1 MTAAKDALERL
12 HAAVADKLAETIDAM
27 DSDSK
32 GLASILNV
40 ARQFLKDNGIDV
52 AAAPPDSP
60 LGKLADKVAA
70 FPFDPAESGPLN

>member
-1 MTAAKDALERL
+1 MTAPKDALEQL
-12 HAAVADKLAETIDAM
+12 HAAVATKLSDTITAM

-52 AAAPPDSP
+52 AATPPGSP
-60 LGKLADKVAA
+60 LGKLADKVSE
-70 FPFDPAESGPLN
+70 FPFDPAESGSLN

>member
-27 DSDSK
+27 DSESK

-52 AAAPPDSP
+52 AAAPPCSAM
-60 LGKLADKVAA
+60 GKLAERVSQ
-70 FPFDPAESGPLN
+70 FPFNPAEDGITH

>member
-1 MTAAKDALERL
+1 MTAPKDALEQL
-12 HAAVADKLAETIDAM
+12 HAAVATKLSDTITAM

-52 AAAPPDSP
+52 AAAPPGTP
-60 LGKLADKVAA
+60 LGKLADKVSE
-70 FPFDPAESGPLN
+70 FPFDPAEDGRLN

>member
-1 MTAAKDALERL
+1 MTAPKDALEQL
-12 HAAVADKLAETIDAM
+12 HAAVATKLSDTITAM

-52 AAAPPDSP
+52 AAAPPGTP
-60 LGKLADKVAA
+60 LGKLADKVAE
-70 FPFDPAESGPLN
+70 FPFDPAEAGSLN